1 MRNLELP
8 EYKDFGVVKI
18 DTLTYKGGPL
28 DFTTTFAIRTDKGS
42 MNGNAKIDLRP
53 VDMIYEAKLF
63 TKNLDLASFTSLPT
77 DVNSEIN
84 ISGSGF
90 NPQKMKM
97 DVYINANASKIGN
110 KYLSELNLNTTAEKM
125 CIRDSYCT

>member
-1 MRNLELP
+1 MQFDLSITNSTLDPADPNKLLRNLELP

-90 NPQKMKM
+90 NPQK
-97 DVYINANASKIGN
+97 
-110 KYLSELNLNTTAEKM
+110 
-125 CIRDSYCT
+125 